1 MSDLGSRPGLLMAA
15 GVSLAVNL
23 GNLGAYIFQVGLS
36 HSLSKTEYAH
46 FNVLFAIVLIVLT
59 PTPVIALIIV
69 HIHGSQQTFRR
80 GTINAVAM
88 LFTLL
93 SAVVAVSVL
102 LALFFSDFFSPGL
115 CFGASLLFFLSALQ
129 MVATGMRQMTRRHV
143 HVALAQSS
151 VGLVRAALIGLFMGA
166 GVSVGVADAIWMCV
180 LAAGVGC
187 ILLVPRR
194 HPQVYLRYLRDAYI
208 SLNRGCD
215 DLFKTIAPL
224 FFGYAKL
231 MLMFAFLQNADLL
244 IVYLRWPG
252 SAAGDYAAASVLAR
266 IGFLIPSSLF
276 TLTFAEIV
284 LSRRAAS
291 AGEKTLAHV
300 SFLMIIFASIGAAV
314 FFFIFS
320 EPLLVYLFNRD
331 YASASGVTR
340 LLGAAMAL
348 MALLQAV
355 IFKVYARDETF
366 SLTPLGVSV
375 VAFLVG
381 AAWFARSPED
391 VALFL
396 LVFVIFSLAVHGIR
410 LIIHR
415 AGHAA

>member
-1 MSDLGSRPGLLMAA
+1 MAA

-69 HIHGSQQTFRR
+69 HIHGSQQTLRR
-80 GTINAVAM
+80 GTIDAVAM

-102 LALFFSDFFSPGL
+102 LTLLFSDFFSPGL
-115 CFGASLLFFLSALQ
+115 CFGASLLVFLSALQ
-129 MVATGMRQMTRRHV
+129 MVATGMRQMTQRHV

-151 VGLVRAALIGLFMGA
+151 VGLVRAALIGLLMGA
-166 GVSVGVADAIWMCV
+166 GVSVGVADAIWICV

-187 ILLVPRR
+187 ILLVPLRR
-194 HPQVYLRYLRDAYI
+194 PQVYLRYLRDVHI
-208 SLNRGCD
+208 SLNRGGAE
-215 DLFKTIAPL
+215 LFKTIAPL
-224 FFGYAKL
+224 FFGYARL

-284 LSRRAAS
+284 LSRGAAS
-291 AGEKTLAHV
+291 AGEKTLANM
-300 SFLMIIFASIGAAV
+300 SFLMIMFASVGAAI
-314 FFFIFS
+314 FFFVFS
-320 EPLLVYLFNRD
+320 EPLLVYLFNSD
-331 YASASGVTR
+331 YASARSVMGP
-340 LLGAAMAL
+340 LGAAMAL

-355 IFKVYARDETF
+355 IFKLYAHNKALLL
-366 SLTPLGVSV
+366 SPLAAIFF
-375 VAFLVG
+375 AFLIG
-381 AAWFARSPED
+381 AACLAISPED

-396 LVFVIFSLAVHGIR
+396 LVTVLLSVAIYGIR
-410 LIIHR
+410 LMTR
-415 AGHAA
+415 

>member
-1 MSDLGSRPGLLMAA
+1 
-15 GVSLAVNL
+15 
-23 GNLGAYIFQVGLS
+23 
-36 HSLSKTEYAH
+36 
-46 FNVLFAIVLIVLT
+46 
-59 PTPVIALIIV
+59 
-69 HIHGSQQTFRR
+69 
-80 GTINAVAM
+80 
-88 LFTLL
+88 
-93 SAVVAVSVL
+93 
-102 LALFFSDFFSPGL
+102 
-115 CFGASLLFFLSALQ
+115 
-129 MVATGMRQMTRRHV
+129 
-143 HVALAQSS
+143 
-151 VGLVRAALIGLFMGA
+151 
-166 GVSVGVADAIWMCV
+166 
-180 LAAGVGC
+180 
-187 ILLVPRR
+187 
-194 HPQVYLRYLRDAYI
+194 
-208 SLNRGCD
+208 
-215 DLFKTIAPL
+215 L
-224 FFGYAKL
+224 FFGYAKF